1 MTLKKIIPLK
11 LLLERI
17 TIVNKTI
24 ATILIQAWSENWKK
38 KPQNVDQYNHFRGTI
53 DSKHYC
59 LLFSFPL
66 SMNALAFYQH
76 ADHIFKLCGSP
87 HWQITSR
94 FSNILKHSVI
104 NTYISLNK
112 SALFVKKLYYRY
124 MIFECK
130 VASRPWLPIVI
141 GVFCPR
147 QGLSCC

>member
-24 ATILIQAWSENWKK
+24 AIILIQAWSENWKK
-38 KPQNVDQYNHFRGTI
+38 KQNVVQYNHFRGPI

-59 LLFSFPL
+59 LLFFFPL
-66 SMNALAFYQH
+66 SMNAL

-87 HWQITSR
+87 HWQITGR

-104 NTYISLNK
+104 NTYISSNK

>member
-17 TIVNKTI
+17 TCVNKTI

-38 KPQNVDQYNHFRGTI
+38 KTRMSISTTTFGGPLTQNIIV
-53 DSKHYC
+53 YC
-59 LLFSFPL
+59 FFFPL